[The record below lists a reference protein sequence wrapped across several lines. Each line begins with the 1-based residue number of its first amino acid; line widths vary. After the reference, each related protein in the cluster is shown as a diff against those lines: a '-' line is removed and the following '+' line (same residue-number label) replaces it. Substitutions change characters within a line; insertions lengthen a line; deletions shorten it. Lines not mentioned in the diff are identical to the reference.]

1 MKFCLLEKKH
11 HAQHNSVLAV
21 SAKVSSF
28 PLPSCLQ
35 GHGSAS
41 LLPGLSRLSHFG
53 FEVDLLYF
61 FSGAL
66 IVQLMKIKLWLV
78 IVGGSFSYSLI
89 ILRSTLD
96 PRSRSRFHRFQDQDH
111 VVVEIGSHSQ
121 SRAIIIAPD
130 NPHPQP
136 VTDIVWPSRGNNH
149 SASHVDSPQ
158 EANVPP
164 GNRDNNST
172 MAKFMLSIE
181 ALQKENKSVIS
192 TITKH
197 VGEYLKANVLD
208 EDQTS
213 VPKLH
218 PDDNLLID
226 VLPRGIVKELHQSVK
241 QMALD
246 GFKKECLQVYTSC
259 RREFLKECLST
270 FGLQFLDLNTE
281 DVDDK
286 MEKLESWIK
295 ALNIAARILFPNE
308 RKLCHLVFEAYI
320 SSWEFVFREICTELA
335 ISLLSTALALTTWSH
350 LIRNSLQELIQE
362 LESCTTLRNNA
373 VVLIR
378 QRLCI
383 YEALENVS
391 PVPGGGIHPITLEV
405 MYYIYSVYKNRDI
418 RKLCQCLEEGKISKP
433 VYVARITELFGRKRS
448 WEAKSKSYDNF
459 EVSYYMYCV
468 YINKDNK
475 LSQGLEE
482 GKLSSPIYM
491 TKMTELL
498 ENSLEA
504 NSKNYNNPT
513 LGYIFIMNN
522 RRFIELEAKLCGLD
536 PIFDNDWLQKNT
548 TEFQKNLELY
558 KRSSW
563 NKILDFLKLDINESK
578 PNVAAELMKQKLHWF
593 NEHFDETCNVQSAWS
608 VCDEEL
614 REQIIKSIENILL
627 PVYGNFLGKFQEL
640 LGKHAYEYIKYG
652 VFDVQDRVNNLFL
665 VRQ

>member
-1 MKFCLLEKKH
+1 
-11 HAQHNSVLAV
+11 
-21 SAKVSSF
+21 
-28 PLPSCLQ
+28 
-35 GHGSAS
+35 
-41 LLPGLSRLSHFG
+41 
-53 FEVDLLYF
+53 
-61 FSGAL
+61 
-66 IVQLMKIKLWLV
+66 
-78 IVGGSFSYSLI
+78 
-89 ILRSTLD
+89 
-96 PRSRSRFHRFQDQDH
+96 
-111 VVVEIGSHSQ
+111 
-121 SRAIIIAPD
+121 
-130 NPHPQP
+130 
-136 VTDIVWPSRGNNH
+136 
-149 SASHVDSPQ
+149 
-158 EANVPP
+158 
-164 GNRDNNST
+164 
-172 MAKFMLSIE
+172 MLSIE

-259 RREFLKECLST
+259 RREFLK
-270 FGLQFLDLNTE
+270 D
-281 DVDDK
+281 
-286 MEKLESWIK
+286 
-295 ALNIAARILFPNE
+295 
-308 RKLCHLVFEAYI
+308 
-320 SSWEFVFREICTELA
+320 
-335 ISLLSTALALTTWSH
+335 
-350 LIRNSLQELIQE
+350 
-362 LESCTTLRNNA
+362 
-373 VVLIR
+373 
-378 QRLCI
+378 
-383 YEALENVS
+383 
-391 PVPGGGIHPITLEV
+391 
-405 MYYIYSVYKNRDI
+405 
-418 RKLCQCLEEGKISKP
+418 
-433 VYVARITELFGRKRS
+433 
-448 WEAKSKSYDNF
+448 
-459 EVSYYMYCV
+459 
-468 YINKDNK
+468 
-475 LSQGLEE
+475 QGLEE